1 MSINKVERA
10 IGDFGIEHGL
20 ALKRLTDD
28 KRPQKVAIIGAGP
41 SGLSCAYQLAR
52 RGYGV
57 TVFEALDKPGGML
70 RWGIP
75 GYRLPEGVLDAE
87 IQRIL
92 DLGVE
97 LRGGVKVGTAPS
109 LEELKRSYDAVYVAL
124 GAQQGVR
131 LGVEGED
138 APNVFSGV
146 DFLSRFHHG
155 EQLNLGKD
163 VVVIVVGGGDTAID
177 AARICKRL
185 GANVTIL
192 YRRTLVEM
200 PAIKE
205 EVEEAIN
212 VPVVKSDWD
221 KTPRNAPCPCG
232 SGKKFKNCHGAA

>member
-1 MSINKVERA
+1 MHRVAALLQEVPDLAALGALVPQRTVRELDEDRRLEAPER
-10 IGDFGIEHGL
+10 
-20 ALKRLTDD
+20 
-28 KRPQKVAIIGAGP
+28 
-41 SGLSCAYQLAR
+41 
-52 RGYGV
+52 
-57 TVFEALDKPGGML
+57 
-70 RWGIP
+70 
-75 GYRLPEGVLDAE
+75 
-87 IQRIL
+87 
-92 DLGVE
+92 
-97 LRGGVKVGTAPS
+97 
-109 LEELKRSYDAVYVAL
+109 AL

-205 EVEEAIN
+205 EVEEAIKEAG
-212 VPVVKSDWD
+212 PQQ
-221 KTPRNAPCPCG
+221 RG
-232 SGKKFKNCHGAA
+232 